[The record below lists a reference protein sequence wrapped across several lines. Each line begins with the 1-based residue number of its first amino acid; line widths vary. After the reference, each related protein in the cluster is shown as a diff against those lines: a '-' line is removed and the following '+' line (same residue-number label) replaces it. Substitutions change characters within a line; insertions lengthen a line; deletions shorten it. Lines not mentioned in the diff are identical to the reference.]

1 MMEFSGEFTVDGTPE
16 ELWKYFTDPDI
27 LQDCA
32 PGCQSMNLQSP
43 SELTASLAVG
53 VGSVKPSFD
62 VEGVVTECD
71 RPNRLEIQASGEASR
86 NSFEVVAWQELEDN
100 GDGTTTVTWGADAEV
115 SGIIASM
122 GERALGS
129 VADTLVNE
137 FFEKLEGHVNDGTPA
152 ESKLQ
157 AASSEEVEAAAE
169 RSPPAAGGGVVDG
182 ALGAVA
188 AVTGEDGPD
197 IGSFLAGVALGVVG
211 GTVLN
216 RLRGRGR
223 QPPAPQQSQPAVG
236 DPQTQAPAAG
246 QRQPQGSGGSSLLV
260 LALTAAL
267 GAVGALAWNRSQ
279 SADDGS
285 TAETVEP
292 DTTPESTADTVGDVR
307 ENGES
312 DQSGTGG
319 HTPDLDSDD
328 PLDRLESRP

>member
-27 LQDCA
+27 LQDSA
-32 PGCQSMNLQSP
+32 PGCQSMTLESP

-71 RPNRLEIQASGEASR
+71 RPSRLEIRASGEASR
-86 NSFEVVAWQELEDN
+86 NSFEVAAWQELAAN

-137 FFEKLEGHVNDGTPA
+137 FFETLEGHANDGTPA

-157 AASSEEVEAAAE
+157 AASSEEVEAATE
-169 RSPPAAGGGVVDG
+169 RSPPAAGGGFVDS
-182 ALGAVA
+182 ALGAAA

-216 RLRGRGR
+216 RLRGGR
-223 QPPAPQQSQPAVG
+223 ERPPAPQPQQSRTG
-236 DPQTQAPAAG
+236 ETEYQAPPPRQA
-246 QRQPQGSGGSSLLV
+246 QPQSGQGQSILL

-267 GAVGALAWNRSQ
+267 GAVGAIAWNRTQ
-279 SADDGS
+279 SEA
-285 TAETVEP
+285 VEP
-292 DTTPESTADTVGDVR
+292 VADPAESEAGSDSTTGTDDAVR

-312 DQSGTGG
+312 TQETTG
-319 HTPDLDSDD
+319 HTPDPESDN

>member
-32 PGCQSMNLQSP
+32 PGCQSMTLESP
-43 SELTASLAVG
+43 SQLTATLAVG
-53 VGSVKPSFD
+53 VGSVKPAFD

-86 NSFEVVAWQELEDN
+86 NSFQVVAWQELADN
-100 GDGTTTVTWGADAEV
+100 GDGTTTVSWGAEAEI

-122 GERALGS
+122 GERAIGS
-129 VADTLVNE
+129 VATSLVNE
-137 FFEKLEGHVNDGTPA
+137 FFEKLEGHVTDGTPA

-182 ALGAVA
+182 ALGAVG

-197 IGSFLAGVALGVVG
+197 IGSFLAGVALGVIG
-211 GTVLN
+211 GATLN
-216 RLRGRGR
+216 RLRGGPR
-223 QPPAPQQSQPAVG
+223 QPAPQQSQPAVG

-246 QRQPQGSGGSSLLV
+246 QRQPQGSSVSSLLV
-260 LALTAAL
+260 LAVTAAL

-279 SADDGS
+279 SAGDGS
-285 TAETVEP
+285 TAEPVEP
-292 DTTPESTADTVGDVR
+292 DTAPDSVGNVR

-312 DQSGTGG
+312 TASETGG
-319 HTPDLDSDD
+319 HTPDLDSDN